1 MRRYCPDWPPT
12 PSTRPCKSCLP
23 PCSIVRRR
31 PTSSRCCGQITTLQP
46 RPITPNGAVAFGLI
60 LIGATMATTGLPSLA
75 IVAVLSMTFAA
86 IEVGAQTGIALR
98 RSIVLVFPLALFM
111 LIVWVG
117 VVGRSPAEI
126 AAGVTGSRSAAS
138 LHVALICARLFLI
151 VFTIQLIAA
160 RFAQTT
166 PLRFI
171 GALRIPLAFKRLL
184 VFTLSLVETFRHA
197 IDRAHAALV
206 ACGLL
211 TRQAST
217 RNLFNSWVLVQ
228 TVWLT
233 AITIVVGRLRD
244 KWPIENTLAQLDR
257 ALDDGERRS
266 FSRRDLVW
274 LPIALATV
282 I

>member
-1 MRRYCPDWPPT
+1 
-12 PSTRPCKSCLP
+12 
-23 PCSIVRRR
+23 
-31 PTSSRCCGQITTLQP
+31 LQP
-46 RPITPNGAVAFGLI
+46 RPITPNGAVAFGVV
-60 LIGATMATTGLPSLA
+60 LIGATMASSGLFGLA
-75 IVAVLSMTFAA
+75 IVALISSSFA
-86 IEVGAQTGIALR
+86 IVEVGARALIALQ

-126 AAGVTGSRSAAS
+126 AAGVDGTRAAAF

-151 VFTIQLIAA
+151 VFAIQLITA

-166 PLRFI
+166 PLHFI
-171 GALRIPLAFKRLL
+171 AALRAPLTLKRLL

-197 IDRAHAALV
+197 IDRAHTALV
-206 ACGLL
+206 ACGLF
-211 TRQAST
+211 TPRASM
-217 RNLFNSWVLVQ
+217 RNLINSWVLVQ

-257 ALDDGERRS
+257 ALGNGEQLS
-266 FSRRDLVW
+266 LSGRDLVW
-274 LPIALATV
+274 LPIALGAV
-282 I
+282 ILAVGAR

>member
-1 MRRYCPDWPPT
+1 
-12 PSTRPCKSCLP
+12 
-23 PCSIVRRR
+23 
-31 PTSSRCCGQITTLQP
+31 LQP

-75 IVAVLSMTFAA
+75 IVAALSMTFAA
-86 IEVGAQTGIALR
+86 VEVGAQTGIALR

-171 GALRIPLAFKRLL
+171 GALQIPLAFKRLL
-184 VFTLSLVETFRHA
+184 VLTLSLVETFRHA
-197 IDRAHAALV
+197 IDRAHTALV

-211 TRQAST
+211 TRRASM

-257 ALDDGERRS
+257 ALDDGEQRS
-266 FSRRDLVW
+266 LSRRDLVW

-282 I
+282 ILAIGVR